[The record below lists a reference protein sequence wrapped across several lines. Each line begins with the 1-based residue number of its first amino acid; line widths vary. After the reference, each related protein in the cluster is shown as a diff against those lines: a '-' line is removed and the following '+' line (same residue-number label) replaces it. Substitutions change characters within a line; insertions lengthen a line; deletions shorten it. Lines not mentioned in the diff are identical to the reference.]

1 MVYKKNQQEQL
12 VNTQDRPEK
21 IFDSILIQE
30 G

>member
-21 IFDSILIQE
+21 NFDRVLIQE